1 MVLLKEDM
9 VPCPNAEG
17 VAAVGVLE
25 LFERLTGELF
35 SDTPGALVGSRV
47 RGMAKVLDNI
57 SREENLDPPLLRA
70 SHRAYVFWNRR
81 PLVPADVSAWRR
93 IVEQAEAHSAPVP
106 GCGDRW
112 KRLMLAWLP
121 GFGCFRT
128 RCLQP

>member
-1 MVLLKEDM
+1 MALLKEDM
-9 VPCPNAEG
+9 VSCSNAEG

-57 SREENLDPPLLRA
+57 SREEHLDPPLLRA
-70 SHRAYVFWNRR
+70 VHRAYVFWNRR

-93 IVEQAEAHSAPVP
+93 IV
-106 GCGDRW
+106 
-112 KRLMLAWLP
+112 
-121 GFGCFRT
+121 
-128 RCLQP
+128 